1 MTTIRQ
7 LYDIQE
13 VDLEIAQCHSLILSI
28 DGQLGDRVALD
39 ATHRELETQRA
50 WGHELRLQRRTRELD
65 AESIREKV
73 RDVEGKLYGGSITNL
88 RELEGYERE
97 AFFLRGQLQE
107 RDDALLEMMMAL
119 EEAQEKLQSL
129 EDDCRQA
136 EEGWHISQAAL
147 TQERKRLEEMLTTLE
162 ARRQG
167 LVSYV
172 SQQELKLYEDLRL
185 SKGGQAIAKVERGL
199 CRGCR
204 MALPTHQLQRARQGR
219 ETVLCNSCGRIL
231 YVS

>member
-1 MTTIRQ
+1 M
-7 LYDIQE
+7 
-13 VDLEIAQCHSLILSI
+13 
-28 DGQLGDRVALD
+28 
-39 ATHRELETQRA
+39 
-50 WGHELRLQRRTRELD
+50 
-65 AESIREKV
+65 
-73 RDVEGKLYGGSITNL
+73 EGKLYGGSITNL
-88 RELEGYERE
+88 RELEGYEKE
-97 AFFLRGQLQE
+97 ASFLRGQLQE
-107 RDDALLEMMMAL
+107 RDDALLEMMMVL

-136 EEGWHISQAAL
+136 KEGWHISQAAL
-147 TQERKRLEEMLTTLE
+147 TQERKRLEEMLPTLE

-172 SQQELKLYEDLRL
+172 SQQELKLYEALRL
-185 SKGGQAIAKVERGL
+185 SKGGQAVAKVERGL